1 MPIGEFHIK
10 ERLLPL
16 SENVAS
22 IFLVRAHKQNID
34 AATMFNPETL
44 ATLEAYKEQC
54 DICLARMSQ
63 TLNEPLDDVIRG
75 EEKQSDETI

>member
-1 MPIGEFHIK
+1 
-10 ERLLPL
+10 L
-16 SENVAS
+16 SENIAS
-22 IFLVRAHKQNID
+22 TFLVRAHKQNID